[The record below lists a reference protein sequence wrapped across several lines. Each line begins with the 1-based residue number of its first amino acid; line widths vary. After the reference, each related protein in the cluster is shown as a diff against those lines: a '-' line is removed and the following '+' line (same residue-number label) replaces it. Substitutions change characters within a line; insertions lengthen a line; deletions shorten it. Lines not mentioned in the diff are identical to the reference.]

1 MVFDDD
7 TDPHHDG
14 GLTNG
19 RCEATPA
26 DDAAVPVDL
35 PSHTDT
41 IKFADKIEPFNP
53 TSNRVETQL
62 KFRRYVHTIA
72 LRSQKTRAIRGCGR
86 AGFALSTFEGGDM
99 KEMRAHLA
107 TVLLISTREAASDLL
122 KSIDGQ
128 QDGRALFLVP

>member
-1 MVFDDD
+1 MKLANNIDPFDP
-7 TDPHHDG
+7 TG
-14 GLTNG
+14 GRT
-19 RCEATPA
+19 EM
-26 DDAAVPVDL
+26 
-35 PSHTDT
+35 
-41 IKFADKIEPFNP
+41 
-53 TSNRVETQL
+53 QL